1 MLQGQ
6 RQALDD
12 PMMIFMAWKLAT
24 LRNPSDVIAKT
35 GGNSLFIQTLFNL
48 KPDEHIASKLSDIR
62 KRYRKG

>member
-1 MLQGQ
+1 
-6 RQALDD
+6 
-12 PMMIFMAWKLAT
+12 MMIFMAWKLAT